1 MPAAT
6 VPGAGNIGELVAL
19 RMVPQPSVETAGDVK
34 AKEPADEQ
42 KGDSPEHRFF
52 AALAEIRALKRAA
65 SQAGE

>member
-6 VPGAGNIGELVAL
+6 IPAGSNVGELVAL
-19 RMVPQPSVETAGDVK
+19 RMVPQAPAEAAAEATAK
-34 AKEPADEQ
+34 QAADEP

-52 AALAEIRALKRAA
+52 AALAEIRALKRSA